1 PASQASVDALSA
13 KVDKMMVV
21 QMEILSFLKQNA
33 AAPPPSPALTSLPP
47 VVDVAREVYEAV
59 TKAVSDKA
67 EYEDKECRA
76 VVIGSVEPSE
86 PSKGLEQDQKIVS
99 DLVTYSGSD
108 ECKKAFCEGKVKF
121 HRHPS
126 DRPPKSR
133 PLKIAFESK
142 ALRDSFLSGIRSK
155 QLQLERDARKEAVK
169 KNLECRQIVYG
180 VRDYSLITYRNPR
193 PLPPN
198 YGTPRGSRDQNPPA
212 DDSTPDD
219 ASSSAGATSA
229 SSSAPAKASRSIP
242 SPSSPNVSLFYANC
256 RSIRCKTQSLSFLLA
271 SFTYR
276 VLSFSETWLASSDSD
291 SLLINSYHDYFVFR
305 NDQAITVDLYLTFT
319 NNLPYRKIRIITIY
333 RSPSSPSLSL
343 TSLVNYLS
351 LLANDSFPCI
361 ILGDF
366 NLPQVNWLAFSSP
379 TQNDLLSFMADNRFN
394 QYVTFPT
401 RCLSFL
407 DLVFCNYDIIHNV
420 SPSIPLSDHIS
431 VNFDLRIPSP
441 PPRHYTPSR
450 MYRLADWHS
459 LNENIFYHD
468 WTIALRDLN
477 ANDAYIYFTN
487 FINDLLDSYVPLS
500 RPSELSKYPKNV
512 RILYGKSHNLARI
525 APNSVASIR
534 MHNRFKSALNRFH
547 CYIESKIVASS
558 NSKSFYQFCSG
569 KLSSPKL
576 TPSAI
581 IDNSGTTLLTNDDKC
596 VAFSQFFSSVF
607 SHPMNCPLPL
617 LTPSLTFDLPTISH
631 LDILSYFINGVL
643 LNEPTVKEK
652 NVTKVIVKDLGVH
665 FSPNLSFS
673 YHIQKIVAKARSKIN
688 LMFKSFHS
696 KCPTIYKKA
705 YTTFVLPTLEYCSV
719 IWNPSHSVELTKE
732 LGKVQRDFSRRLYSR
747 CVLPHVPYFERM
759 QFLELTTLESR
770 RTVTDIVFLHSILH
784 SRYLLDFSSLLI
796 PAPLTRPLRN
806 GHPLRITLP
815 FIPPKSYSTL
825 VSRSISFWNSL
836 TTDFVVLPH
845 NSFRS
850 LISSQPPLSFP

>member
-1 PASQASVDALSA
+1 VPSCAL
-13 KVDKMMVV
+13 
-21 QMEILSFLKQNA
+21 
-33 AAPPPSPALTSLPP
+33 PSPNS
-47 VVDVAREVYEAV
+47 
-59 TKAVSDKA
+59 
-67 EYEDKECRA
+67 
-76 VVIGSVEPSE
+76 
-86 PSKGLEQDQKIVS
+86 
-99 DLVTYSGSD
+99 
-108 ECKKAFCEGKVKF
+108 
-121 HRHPS
+121 
-126 DRPPKSR
+126 SR
-133 PLKIAFESK
+133 
-142 ALRDSFLSGIRSK
+142 
-155 QLQLERDARKEAVK
+155 
-169 KNLECRQIVYG
+169 N
-180 VRDYSLITYRNPR
+180 
-193 PLPPN
+193 
-198 YGTPRGSRDQNPPA
+198 
-212 DDSTPDD
+212 
-219 ASSSAGATSA
+219 
-229 SSSAPAKASRSIP
+229 RSIP

-256 RSIRCKTQSLSFLLA
+256 RSIRCKTQSFSFLLA

-305 NDQAITVDLYLTFT
+305 NDREISDDSGRGGGVALIVHSSLSPVLISSFTCPLIEAIT
-319 NNLPYRKIRIITIY
+319 
-333 RSPSSPSLSL
+333 
-343 TSLVNYLS
+343 
-351 LLANDSFPCI
+351 SFPCI

-441 PPRHYTPSR
+441 SPRQYTPSR

-459 LNENIFYHD
+459 LNENIFCHD

-487 FINDLLDSYVPLS
+487 FINNLLDSYVPLS
-500 RPSELSKYPKNV
+500 RPSEFSKYPKNV

-525 APNSVASIR
+525 APNSVASIQ

-617 LTPSLTFDLPTISH
+617 LSPSLTFDLPTISH
-631 LDILSYFINGVL
+631 LDILCAFRSLSPKTKCHIVHYGRHNPRKLFTINGVI
-643 LNEPTVKEK
+643 LNEPSNDPSKC
-652 NVTKVIVKDLGVH
+652 IIKDLGVH
-665 FSPNLSFS
+665 FSPSLSFS
-673 YHIQKIVAKARSKIN
+673 SHISKIISKARTKSN
-688 LMFKSFHS
+688 LIFKSFRS
-696 KCPTIYKKA
+696 NSIELYLKSYN
-705 YTTFVLPTLEYCSV
+705 TFILPNLEYCSI
-719 IWNPSHSVELTKE
+719 IWNPIHSVALTKE
-732 LGKVQRDFSRRLYSR
+732 LERVQRDYTRRMYVR
-747 CVLPHVPYFERM
+747 CSLPPISYKHR
-759 QFLELTTLESR
+759 LHELNLMTLER
-770 RTVTDIVFLHSILH
+770 RRFIIDILFLHSIIH
-784 SRYLLDFSSLLI
+784 SRYSLDISSLLTR
-796 PAPLTRPLRN
+796 APLTRPLRN
-806 GHPLRITLP
+806 AHPLRISLP
-815 FIPPKSYSTL
+815 FIPNNSSSTL
-825 VSRSISFWNSL
+825 VSRTMSIWNA
-836 TTDFVVLPH
+836 LPIEYVSSSH
-845 NSFRS
+845 SVFSSYIR
-850 LISSQPPLSFP
+850 SQPPTFYPPSIIATRLDL